1 MTWNDVSQWFSFFY
15 EYFIENG
22 MSNALAKGI
31 STLINFIIVV
41 LLLIL
46 LDVLARRIIV
56 QVFRRISVRSK
67 TTYDDFLAQS
77 NFPRFVAHYLPVVL
91 LRVFDP
97 FLFQYFKSLSGI
109 FLRLTDIY
117 IVVLSVFVLRSI
129 MRSTLNWLN
138 TRERYK
144 DKPLESYMQVFL
156 IFAWVVAGILV
167 INILTG
173 YSVTSL
179 TAMGA
184 GTAGLMLIFRDSIL
198 GFVASIQVSVNDIV
212 RIGDWITFTKYGAD
226 GTVMEITLSTVV
238 VQNFD
243 KTFTTIPTYALISDS
258 FQNWRGMQESDG
270 RRIKRSIFIKQNS
283 VRFISDS
290 DIDELKKINQLAP
303 YLDHRQKDINEHN
316 EMNSVDKSL
325 LINGRNQTNL
335 GVFRKYMTNYIEQ
348 HPAVNSEM
356 ISMVRQ
362 LAPTPEGIPIEVYC
376 FSSDQRWEQYE
387 YIQADLFD
395 HFIAAVPYFN
405 LELFEV
411 PSGKDLDAL
420 KANLPI
426 DS

>member
-15 EYFIENG
+15 EYFIEHG
-22 MSNALAKGI
+22 MANSLAK
-31 STLINFIIVV
+31 TLGTLLNFICVAV
-41 LLLIL
+41 LVIL
-46 LDVLARRIIV
+46 ADIIARRIIV
-56 QVFRRISVRSK
+56 RVFHRMSVRSRM
-67 TTYDDFLAQS
+67 TYDDFLMQS
-77 NFPRFVAHYLPVVL
+77 KFPRYIAHFIPVVI
-91 LRVFDP
+91 LRVLEP
-97 FLFQYFKSLSGI
+97 FMLQYFSSLEEPFS
-109 FLRLTDIY
+109 RLIDIY
-117 IVVLSVFVLRSI
+117 IVILGIQVFRSI

-138 TRERYK
+138 TKERYK
-144 DKPLESYMQVFL
+144 DKPLESYMQVFM
-156 IFAWVVAGILV
+156 IFAWVVGSILM

-212 RIGDWITFTKYGAD
+212 RIGDWITFEKYGAD
-226 GTVMEITLSTVV
+226 GPVKEITLSTVV

-258 FQNWRGMQESDG
+258 FKNWRGMEESDG

-283 VRFISDS
+283 VHFLTEEDMAKLRQIA
-290 DIDELKKINQLAP
+290 ELAP
-303 YLDHRQKDINEHN
+303 YLEHRQKDIDKHN
-316 EMNSVDKSL
+316 ENNKVDKSI
-325 LINGRNQTNL
+325 LINGRNQTNV
-335 GVFRKYMTNYIEQ
+335 GVFRKYMSSYIEQ
-348 HPAVNSEM
+348 HPAINKEM
-356 ISMVRQ
+356 TSMVRQ
-362 LAPTPEGIPIEVYC
+362 LAPTPNGIPIEVYC

-411 PSGKDLDAL
+411 PSGKDFKAL
-420 KANLPI
+420 GANPPI